1 MYVVCN
7 EHLDNAIDDFVDVYE
22 QPPDL
27 YELEAV
33 TFTDWTAPR
42 CCDYCDHI
50 PRFLVV

>member
-27 YELEAV
+27 YELGSV
-33 TFTDWTAPR
+33 TFTEWDVPKT
-42 CCDYCDHI
+42 CDFCDHF
-50 PRFLVV
+50 PRYLVV